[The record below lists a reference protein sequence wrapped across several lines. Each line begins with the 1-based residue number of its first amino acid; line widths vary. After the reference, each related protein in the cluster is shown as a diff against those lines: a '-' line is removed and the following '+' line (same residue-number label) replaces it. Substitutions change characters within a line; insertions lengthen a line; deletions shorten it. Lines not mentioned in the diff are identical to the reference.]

1 MCVCVY
7 ERGCKAK
14 RVEGKDGVQ
23 KRCVIKI
30 PCGKVAEKLCVCVR
44 VKEGVGQRGCAE
56 KMVCNKDVYERLCVT
71 KLGVTKMCTEDGV

>member
-1 MCVCVY
+1 M
-7 ERGCKAK
+7 
-14 RVEGKDGVQ
+14 
-23 KRCVIKI
+23 
-30 PCGKVAEKLCVCVR
+30 CVCVR